1 MAESRPV
8 VCTFCNRTIYD
19 YSGPSDRVVFDAAHF
34 APRRGVPALESA
46 SKLACPLCG
55 EKWVS
60 VSIQLDSI
68 RMAVD
73 PATRGTGNV
82 KY

>member
-1 MAESRPV
+1 MADTRPV
-8 VCTFCNRTIYD
+8 VCTYCNRIIYD
-19 YSGPSDRVVFDAAHF
+19 YSGPVDRVVFDAEHF
-34 APRRGVPALESA
+34 EPRHGVPSINAT
-46 SKLACPLCG
+46 SKLVCPLCG
-55 EKWVS
+55 ERWVS
-60 VSIQLDSI
+60 VSVQLDSI

>member
-19 YSGPSDRVVFDAAHF
+19 YSGPTDRVVFDAVHF
-34 APRRGVPALESA
+34 APRRGVPALEA
-46 SKLACPLCG
+46 TSKLACPLCG

-60 VSIQLDSI
+60 VSVQLDSI

>member
-1 MAESRPV
+1 MAVSRPV
-8 VCTFCNRTIYD
+8 VCTYCNRTIYD
-19 YSGPSDRVVFDAAHF
+19 YSGPEDRVVFDAVHF
-34 APRRGVPALESA
+34 KPCTGVPPLDPA
-46 SKLACPLCG
+46 SKLGCPLCG
-55 EKWVS
+55 ERWVS

>member
-1 MAESRPV
+1 MAAPLPV

-19 YSGPSDRVVFDAAHF
+19 YAGPAGRVVFDAVHF
-34 APRRGVPALESA
+34 TPRNNVPALEPT

-55 EKWVS
+55 EKWVA

-73 PATRGTGNV
+73 PATRGSGTV

>member
-1 MAESRPV
+1 MADSRPV
-8 VCTFCNRTIYD
+8 VCTFCNRTVYD
-19 YSGPSDRVVFDAAHF
+19 YAGPVDRIVFDAGNF
-34 APRRGVPALESA
+34 TPRQGVPPVAPT

-73 PATRGTGNV
+73 PSTRGTGTV

>member
-34 APRRGVPALESA
+34 APRCGVPALESA
-46 SKLACPLCG
+46 SRLACPLCG

-73 PATRGTGNV
+73 PSTRGTGNV

>member
-8 VCTFCNRTIYD
+8 VCTFCNRTLYD
-19 YSGPSDRVVFDAAHF
+19 YSGPADRVVFDAQYF
-34 APRRGVPALESA
+34 APRRGVAPLVSA
-46 SKLACPLCG
+46 SKLVCPLCG

-73 PATRGTGNV
+73 PATRGSGTV

>member
-1 MAESRPV
+1 MAGSRPV

-19 YSGPSDRVVFDAAHF
+19 YSGPSDRVVFEAAYF
-34 APRRGVPALESA
+34 APRRGVPPVGAESR
-46 SKLACPLCG
+46 LVCPLCG
-55 EKWVS
+55 QRWVS
-60 VSIQLDSI
+60 VSIQIDGI

>member
-1 MAESRPV
+1 MAGTRPV

-19 YSGPSDRVVFDAAHF
+19 YSGPADRVVFEAAYF
-34 APRRGVPALESA
+34 APRRGVPPVSSTSTLV
-46 SKLACPLCG
+46 CPLCG
-55 EKWVS
+55 ERWVS
-60 VSIQLDSI
+60 VSIQIDSI

-73 PATRGTGNV
+73 PSTRGTGTV